1 MAHIKRRAPEKHTPN
16 DNNTIPNTLVMT
28 SVAVKRDLHTCKQ
41 TNTIKRD
48 LFKKMKMKTYPKRK
62 QHNANDPSDDEFGCQ
77 KRLTCVKTNLLKWK
91 ETCSTKSTYMKK
103 T

>member
-1 MAHIKRRAPEKHTPN
+1 M
-16 DNNTIPNTLVMT
+16 
-28 SVAVKRDLHTCKQ
+28 
-41 TNTIKRD
+41 KRD

-77 KRLTCVKTNLLKWK
+77 KRLTCVKTNLLTWK